1 MGSVRV
7 DKYLWCVRLFK
18 TRSLATQ
25 STKTNKVLVNGE
37 VVKPAKEVKVGD
49 TIDVRKNN
57 IWIKIKVTQ
66 LLKNRVGAKLVSD
79 YYKDITPQEE
89 LDKLEAL
96 RIRLVQNRPKGMGR
110 PTKKERRDMEDLVD
124 DWSHWDELEDDE

>member
-25 STKTNKVLVNGE
+25 AAKTNKVLVNGE
-37 VVKPAKEVKVGD
+37 AIKPAKEVKVGD

-57 IWIKIKVTQ
+57 IWVKIEVIQ
-66 LLKNRVGAKLVSD
+66 LLKNRVGAKLVID

-96 RIRLVQNRPKGMGR
+96 RVRLVHDRSKGMGR
-110 PTKKERRDMEDLVD
+110 PTKKERRDIDGFVD
-124 DWSHWDELEDDE
+124 DWSHWDEIEEDE

>member
-37 VVKPAKEVKVGD
+37 VIKPAKEVKVGD

-57 IWIKIKVTQ
+57 IWIKIEVLQ
-66 LLKNRVGAKLVSD
+66 LLKNRVGAKLVAD

-96 RIRLVQNRPKGMGR
+96 RVRLVHSRSKGMGR
-110 PTKKERRDMEDLVD
+110 PTKKERRDMEGFVD
-124 DWSHWDELEDDE
+124 DWSHWDELENDE

>member
-1 MGSVRV
+1 MGSVRI

-25 STKTNKVLVNGE
+25 ATKTNKVLVNGE
-37 VVKPAKEVKVGD
+37 VIKPAKEIKVGD

-57 IWIKIKVTQ
+57 ILIKVEVIQ
-66 LLKNRVGAKLVSD
+66 LLKNRVGAKLVPD
-79 YYKDITPQEE
+79 YCKDITPQEE

-96 RIRLVQNRPKGMGR
+96 RVRLVHNRSKGMGR
-110 PTKKERRDMEDLVD
+110 PTKKERRDMEDFVD
-124 DWSHWDELEDDE
+124 DWSHWDELEDYE

>member
-1 MGSVRV
+1 MGTIRI

-25 STKTNKVLVNGE
+25 ATKTNKVLVNGE
-37 VVKPAKEVKVGD
+37 AIKPAKEIKPGD
-49 TIDVRKNN
+49 VIDVRKNN
-57 IWIKIKVTQ
+57 IWVKIEVLE
-66 LLKNRVGAKLVSD
+66 LLKNRVGAKLVPT

-96 RIRLVQNRPKGMGR
+96 RIRLVQSRAKGMGR
-110 PTKKERRDMEDLVD
+110 PTKKDRRDMEGFVD
-124 DWSHWDELEDDE
+124 DWSDWDDLDDDA

>member
-25 STKTNKVLVNGE
+25 ATKTNRVLVNDE
-37 VVKPAKEVKVGD
+37 VVKPAKEVKPGD
-49 TIDVRKNN
+49 VIDVKKNN
-57 IWIKIKVTQ
+57 IWVKIEV
-66 LLKNRVGAKLVSD
+66 LEILKNRVGAKLVPT
-79 YYKDITPQEE
+79 YCKDITPQEE

-96 RIRLVQNRPKGMGR
+96 RVRLIQTRAKGTGR
-110 PTKKERRDMEDLVD
+110 PTKKDRRDMEGFVD
-124 DWSHWDELEDDE
+124 DWSDWDDLEDNL